1 MAITAFSKF
10 FNRELDVQQFLNL
23 YAEMAD
29 NNNLSVFI
37 KGDIEC
43 PCCGVT
49 GARIVKEGFSSK
61 TNLIVKQAHFAFK
74 NDNGDDTH
82 LVFCDYYAG
91 DEQSKKPSGEEII
104 NLSESRN
111 EITEEIR
118 KLVCAAIHNKIF
130 QQQDIRNMREWF
142 YNLRSTQDF
151 LVEHSNHQLNVLRKT
166 IMRSER
172 NRHEYT
178 IDHNIINDE
187 WFDLDEEVYESLA
200 TKFPYPDKVKEIN
213 GLNYYLSRK
222 TIVKRAISLSKK
234 NHGQYEFDRN
244 RLFEDYRLTMQ
255 LSFKIIQT
263 NEVFKKK
270 IGLSNTSKRKG
281 NNPLM
286 AYSATLLFVSDWD
299 LEKATE
305 MHYKI
310 LNSTYIDENLGNVV
324 GLNPFIHFDAW
335 LALRFVTDWKKE
347 YLDFDFEQEFLKE
360 KERLKIIYQI
370 E

>member
-10 FNRELDVQQFLNL
+10 FKRELDVQQILNL

-29 NNNLSVFI
+29 NNNLSEFI
-37 KGDIEC
+37 KVDIEC

-49 GARIVKEGFSSK
+49 GARIVKEGVSSK
-61 TNLIVKQAHFAFK
+61 TNLIVKQAHFAFT
-74 NDNGDDTH
+74 NDNGEDAH
-82 LVFCDYYAG
+82 LIFCDYYAG
-91 DEQSKKPSGEEII
+91 DERTKKPSSDEII
-104 NLSESRN
+104 NISESRN

-118 KLVCAAIHNKIF
+118 KHVCTAIHNQIF

-166 IMRSER
+166 IIRSER

-178 IDHNIINDE
+178 IDLNIPNNE

-200 TKFPYPDKVKEIN
+200 TKFPYPEKVKEIN
-213 GLNYYLSRK
+213 NMNYYLTRK

-244 RLFEDYRLTMQ
+244 RLFENYKLAMR
-255 LSFKIIQT
+255 LSFKIIET
-263 NEVFKKK
+263 NEIFKKR

-286 AYSATLLFVSDWD
+286 AYSATLLFVNEWD
-299 LEKATE
+299 LERAIK
-305 MHYKI
+305 MHYEITTSKF
-310 LNSTYIDENLGNVV
+310 SDENLGNVV
-324 GLNPFIHFDAW
+324 GLNPFIHYDAW
-335 LALRFVTDWKKE
+335 LALRFVTEWKKE
-347 YLDFDFEQEFLKE
+347 YLGFDFEQEFIKE
-360 KERLKIIYQI
+360 KKRLKIIYQI